1 MTYQTAEDSAASGQ
15 PIELYDIAMGIT
27 HWRITSCGEDTTYAT
42 HVYTSTPCERN
53 EIEKTEEIPKDSVE
67 IKLSRGH
74 ALALLC
80 LAGVPDE
87 EVTITIYRG
96 HSGTYVTYFK
106 GFLTYVETDAE
117 NIPTCIFE
125 PRSSDLPFV
134 GGRRRAMRIC
144 GHLLY
149 GYRCGVNKEAYR
161 LDGTIDSISGV
172 TITATE
178 FGAVVEIPTNYG
190 DLTNLPGCLYNENNG
205 DSNHLYDDNSSS
217 YWETDFVSVTNN
229 WTSVQWTT
237 AQTVKKIRI
246 RPGHRA
252 TIIVT
257 SPSDLC
263 MKYVRIAGSNNGSSW
278 TTIDANQWIG
288 NCNYY
293 AGLGGSDTQVDR
305 ISDRS
310 EWIGIGLDNDT
321 AYFYYRVW
329 VYQQWGSILG
339 DARLICH
346 EIEMIEADDVMTAYY
361 FSAGGEII
369 VGTARRTITAQVGD
383 TITINRPFGPSDVA
397 GDSFRAYPGCGH
409 TQNACIT
416 KYNNILNYGGQTH
429 LPIQNPYDSN
439 LIY

>member
-87 EVTITIYRG
+87 EVTITIHRG
-96 HSGTYVTYFK
+96 HSGSYITYFK

-117 NIPTCIFE
+117 NIPTCTFE

-149 GYRCGVNKEAYR
+149 GYRCGVNKETYR
-161 LDGTIDSISGV
+161 LDGTIDSIDGV

-178 FGAVVEIPTNYG
+178 FGAAATIPANYG
-190 DLTNLPGCLYNENNG
+190 DLTNLPGCLYDESEG
-205 DSNHLYDDNSSS
+205 TSRRVYDDDGAT
-217 YWETDFVSVTNN
+217 YWATDQTFTNN
-229 WTSVQWTT
+229 WTSVQWPI

-246 RPGHRA
+246 RPGYTAHIGA
-252 TIIVT
+252 
-257 SPSDLC
+257 PGDFC
-263 MKYVRIAGSNNGSSW
+263 MKYVRIAGSDNGSVW
-278 TTIDANQWIG
+278 TTIDANDWEG
-288 NCNYY
+288 NCSYY
-293 AGLGGSDTQVDR
+293 SGEGGSDTQVDR
-305 ISDRS
+305 ITDPSA
-310 EWIGIGLDNDT
+310 WITIGLDNDT
-321 AYFYYRVW
+321 AYFYYRVF
-329 VYQQWGSILG
+329 VYEQWGTALG
-339 DARLICH
+339 DTSLAVR
-346 EIEMIEADDVMTAYY
+346 EIEMIEADDAMEAY
-361 FSAGGEII
+361 FFGAGGEII
-369 VGTARRTITAQVGD
+369 VGTARRSITAQVGN
-383 TITINRPFGPSDVA
+383 TITINRPFGPSVVA
-397 GDSFRAYPGCGH
+397 GDSFRAYQGCGH
-409 TQNACIT
+409 TQNACVN

-439 LIY
+439 LVY